1 MNDNKIID
9 KLIRVVNSENK
20 IPDNWYGRLRFFREE
35 VLEKSQSEVAR
46 DLGIT
51 MTAISRY
58 ENGRGAKEFTPGFY
72 RKIKNTY
79 GKEVAEWIESGKL
92 PKEDNNAKY
101 VNNIGTLHAGTAANK
116 IVGNTINTSIGGE
129 HLSAL
134 EAALVELYRKKKEK
148 VDEMTLFRTII
159 ECIEKI

>member
-79 GKEVAEWIESGKL
+79 GKEVAEWIATGEL
-92 PKEDNNAKY
+92 PKKNDNAKY
-101 VNNIGTLHAGTAANK
+101 VNNIGTLQAGTVANK
-116 IVGNTINTSIGGE
+116 ITGSTIKANIGGE
-129 HLSAL
+129 ELNAL
-134 EAALVELYRKKKEK
+134 EGALIELYRKKKEK
-148 VDEMTLFRTII
+148 VDEVTLFRKLI

>member
-1 MNDNKIID
+1 MPNDIID
-9 KLIRVVNSENK
+9 KVNQLVKLKNISSNR
-20 IPDNWYGRLRFFREE
+20 WYERFKFLRDE
-35 VLEKSQSEVAR
+35 VLDIQQKEMAKM
-46 DLGIT
+46 LGIDAT
-51 MTAISRY
+51 QLSRY
-58 ENGRGAKEFTPGFY
+58 ETGRGAKEFPPGLM
-72 RKIKNTY
+72 RKIEKLY
-79 GKEVAEWIESGKL
+79 GEEVAEWIATGEL
-92 PKEDNNAKY
+92 PREDNNAKY